1 MRYYSY
7 DHDENENIQVTHF
20 RREKYSYLPE
30 VRGIDCFTAIVGFDV
45 YIISQWRIIRSKMA
59 KENRQK
65 SRTPPPLAAI
75 LFTQVTFKLVPCLFQ
90 PL

>member
-7 DHDENENIQVTHF
+7 EHDANENIQVTHL

-45 YIISQWRIIRSKMA
+45 YIISQ
-59 KENRQK
+59 
-65 SRTPPPLAAI
+65 
-75 LFTQVTFKLVPCLFQ
+75 
-90 PL
+90 